1 MSVTLAGSIS
11 LSPEETESPMHRH
24 LLRRTLAVV
33 AALGV
38 LVPAAGCSSD
48 ETDAAGPAGTTAPP
62 AAGATAVPPAP
73 VDPSVAASADA
84 ALAGDTEA
92 ICAQAARASSN
103 FGTVF
108 IADLK
113 LQIEA
118 AGKGAAAKQ
127 QAQQKIARDVQNY
140 SFALA
145 VIVELTTDSA
155 LSTALTRMS
164 KQVTALKGDVTT
176 INAEKM
182 SELTATLDKACGKS

>member
-1 MSVTLAGSIS
+1 MSATLAGSIS

-24 LLRRTLAVV
+24 LPRRTLAAV

-48 ETDAAGPAGTTAPP
+48 KSGTAAGATPPP
-62 AAGATAVPPAP
+62 AAGGSAAVPPAP

-84 ALAGDTEA
+84 ALAGNTEA

-103 FGTVF
+103 FGTVY

-118 AGKGAAAKQ
+118 AGKGAAARQ
-127 QAQQKIARDVQNY
+127 QAQQKTTRDVQNF
-140 SFALA
+140 SFALGDMA
-145 VIVELTTDSA
+145 GLTTDPE
-155 LSTALTRMS
+155 LKKALTRMS
-164 KQVTALKGDVTT
+164 TQVKALKGDVNK
-176 INAEKM
+176 IPAEKM
-182 SELTATLDKACGKS
+182 SQLTATLDKACGKG